1 MEQNFDKCLEMLLVH
16 EGGWSKHSKDPGG
29 STMKGVTKKVYE
41 EYLGRECT
49 DDELR
54 NIKDEEVAEIYRKRY
69 WDKIK
74 GDDLPDG
81 VDWSVFDWAVNSGP
95 ARAATAL
102 QRCVGATVDGVIGPK
117 TVGHVADIPAEKT
130 IEFLAMER
138 EKFYR
143 SLNTFDTF
151 GKGWLR
157 RNEETREK
165 AVEMA
170 FEEKNNG

>member
-49 DDELR
+49 DDELLT
-54 NIKDEEVAEIYRKRY
+54 IKDEEVAEIYRKRY

-95 ARAATAL
+95 SRAAKYL
-102 QRCVGATVDGVIGPK
+102 QGLVGATEDGIIGPR
-117 TVGHVADIPAEKT
+117 T
-130 IEFLAMER
+130 MER
-138 EKFYR
+138 INSTDTVVLIQALANKRDEYYR
-143 SLNTFDTF
+143 SLKTF
-151 GKGWLR
+151 
-157 RNEETREK
+157 EK
-165 AVEMA
+165 R
-170 FEEKNNG
+170 FLCCLI

>member
-1 MEQNFDKCLEMLLVH
+1 MEQNFDKCLEMLLEH
-16 EGGWSKHSKDPGG
+16 EGLWSKHPKDPGG

-41 EYLGRECT
+41 EYLDRECT
-49 DDELR
+49 DEELKDIPDEH
-54 NIKDEEVAEIYRKRY
+54 IKDIYRERY
-69 WDKIK
+69 WNKVC

-81 VDWSVFDWAVNSGP
+81 VDWAVFDWAVNSGP
-95 ARAATAL
+95 GRAAKAL
-102 QRCVGATVDGVIGPK
+102 QRCVGATIDGAIGPK
-117 TVGHVADIPAEKT
+117 TISHTVDIPAEKT
-130 IEFLAMER
+130 VEFLAMER

-143 SLNTFDTF
+143 SLSTFNTF

-170 FEEKNNG
+170 LKENNDG